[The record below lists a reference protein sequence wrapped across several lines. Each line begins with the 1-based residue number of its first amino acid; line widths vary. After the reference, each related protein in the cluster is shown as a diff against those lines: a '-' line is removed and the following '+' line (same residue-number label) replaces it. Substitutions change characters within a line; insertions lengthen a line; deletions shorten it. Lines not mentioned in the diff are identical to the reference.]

1 MCRLD
6 THPAHI
12 YGPPSMP
19 EQRRRGR
26 GGLRV
31 EFDEADFQLLTDAAE
46 AERLPKVEILRRA
59 LRSYAPKVLSE
70 QSRAAAETTENHA

>member
-12 YGPPSMP
+12 YGPSPMP

-59 LRSYAPKVLSE
+59 LRSYAPKVLGE
-70 QSRAAAETTENHA
+70 QSRVTETTENHA